1 MPLVAN
7 LEIAYQTAIDRPFR
21 SVSRCKK
28 KKHKNGRHE
37 DKQPLTESV
46 TQLTKRDSKLKGRMQ
61 PQDIERLSRNSE
73 STLND
78 LSIKELIDVHR
89 FRCQGVPFEHL
100 KIGKVPHVSHHV
112 CAYLNA
118 GEALRYSAERDGRKL
133 AQEYKAKCRDYK
145 RKKLQNGNH
154 RGTRSEIY
162 TPQSTLID
170 FRHLPMTTETAHGP
184 ASNTRSQNLRHTRNI
199 DMPKSPASF
208 TDESTATHSAGDD
221 ELQNASVRK
230 FYVRTESG
238 TLPGDLTAPSKDVLV
253 SSATEPDPS
262 NHTLARLVIGSQTDS
277 VNGTNLVSENG
288 NEEQHKRN
296 NQEVGEDE
304 VINVIVIEDNN
315 AQLKVHSGSQFQR
328 EDKDIAHNFE
338 DRDGHQPTESDA
350 TRSESEKDFSLRDS
364 ESLGVASRQSSR
376 LSPESTS
383 GRGGRRRNRPK
394 TARHER
400 SRMDNANT
408 SSQSQEREERKLQ
421 NRLDGASPHEQE
433 GMITV
438 DKVDGRVPSSLDK
451 VSDEVD
457 LRSEA
462 SHDSIGDASSLIDE
476 PSIKSL
482 SLQDTFS
489 GSYSLDFEEE
499 EESSAFDTISY
510 HSRTRSKN
518 GFISVPNEIVQS
530 NSRNSGSRNSDVTT
544 EEYIRTESVV
554 SLR

>member
-1 MPLVAN
+1 MDNKKEVFKELPKLPCWTVSQQMVHETN
-7 LEIAYQTAIDRPFR
+7 LQT
-21 SVSRCKK
+21 SV
-28 KKHKNGRHE
+28 
-37 DKQPLTESV
+37 LWV
-46 TQLTKRDSKLKGRMQ
+46 
-61 PQDIERLSRNSE
+61 NS
-73 STLND
+73 STLTLLMILYLL
-78 LSIKELIDVHR
+78 LSLNA
-89 FRCQGVPFEHL
+89 
-100 KIGKVPHVSHHV
+100 GKVPHVSHHV
-112 CAYLNA
+112 RAYLNA

-133 AQEYKAKCRDYK
+133 AQEYKAKCRDSK

-154 RGTRSEIY
+154 RGTRSEVY
-162 TPQSTLID
+162 STQSTLID
-170 FRHLPMTTETAHGP
+170 FRHLPMTTETANRP
-184 ASNTRSQNLRHTRNI
+184 ASNTRSQNLRQTNI
-199 DMPKSPASF
+199 DTPKSPTSS
-208 TDESTATHSAGDD
+208 TDESTATHSTGDD

-230 FYVRTESG
+230 FYVRRESG
-238 TLPGDLTAPSKDVLV
+238 TLPGDLTAPSKDLLV

-262 NHTLARLVIGSQTDS
+262 NHTLENR
-277 VNGTNLVSENG
+277 ENG

-296 NQEVGEDE
+296 NQEKGEDE
-304 VINVIVIEDNN
+304 VINVIDGEDD
-315 AQLKVHSGSQFQR
+315 AQLKVHSGSQVQR

-338 DRDGHQPTESDA
+338 DEDSPQPNEMDS
-350 TRSESEKDFSLRDS
+350 TRSESEDYSLRDS

-400 SRMDNANT
+400 SRTDNDNT
-408 SSQSQEREERKLQ
+408 SSYSQEREERTLQ
-421 NRLDGASPHEQE
+421 NHLDGASPHEQE
-433 GMITV
+433 VMITV
-438 DKVDGRVPSSLDK
+438 DNVGEQVVSALDK
-451 VSDEVD
+451 VSDDVD
-457 LRSEA
+457 LRSEG

-499 EESSAFDTISY
+499 EESSAFDTVSY

-544 EEYIRTESVV
+544 EEYVRTESVV